1 MMQKKMTKQETLQIG
16 LSQED
21 KEISEGKTGN
31 IYRENI
37 TVEEIAEC
45 ELSWFKGEIAL
56 VEDLK
61 TFYEVFPKLL
71 GADLLGFDTETRPT
85 FKKGGR
91 NNVSLIQL
99 STSEFAGLFR
109 INKIG
114 IPAEMIKLLSDP
126 SVKKVGVAVHD
137 DIKFLKV
144 VKKFN
149 PEGFI
154 DLQSFVKDFGIES
167 SGLKKLAAIVL
178 GVRISKRQQVTD
190 WEAEQLTEA
199 QQIYAATDA
208 WVCHQIYEKLE
219 DGRR

>member
-1 MMQKKMTKQETLQIG
+1 MKQETLQIG

-21 KEISEGKTGN
+21 KGKSEEIMSN

-37 TVEEIAEC
+37 SMEEIAEC

-56 VEDLK
+56 VEDLD
-61 TFYEVFPKLL
+61 TFYKVLPKLL
-71 GADLLGFDTETRPT
+71 GSDLLGFDTETRPT

-91 NNVSLIQL
+91 NTVSLIQL
-99 STSEFAGLFR
+99 STADFAALIR

-114 IPAEMIKLLSDP
+114 IPNELIKLLSNL
-126 SVKKVGVAVHD
+126 SVTKVGVAIHD
-137 DIKFLKV
+137 DLKFLKV
-144 VKKFN
+144 VKKFS

-154 DLQSFVKDFGIES
+154 DLQSFVKDYGIES

-178 GVRISKRQQVTD
+178 GIRISKRQQVTD
-190 WEAEQLTEA
+190 WEADKLTEA
-199 QQIYAATDA
+199 QIIYAATDA

-219 DGRR
+219 EGSRKLYKE